1 MTDAW
6 PTIACGPLVGLLTEG
21 TGEPADWGA
30 GGAGWGA
37 GGGEKAKYPTATIV
51 PKSSPISA
59 SGSVALHRCGCFP
72 NGFPAN
78 LLRNIA
84 DAGAQPTQ
92 LAHGNGT
99 HTTMK
104 SATNITREEVMHRR
118 QIVVAPAGATL
129 MGCLSGLGK
138 RSRSERWQIR

>member
-6 PTIACGPLVGLLTEG
+6 PTIACGPLVVLLTEG
-21 TGEPADWGA
+21 IREPADWGA
-30 GGAGWGA
+30 GGAGWGS
-37 GGGEKAKYPTATIV
+37 GGGENAKYPTAKIV
-51 PKSSPISA
+51 PKSKPISA
-59 SGSVALHRCGCFP
+59 SGSVAPHRCGFFP

-92 LAHGNGT
+92 LANGNGT

-104 SATNITREEVMHRR
+104 SATTSRGRKLCT
-118 QIVVAPAGATL
+118 GA
-129 MGCLSGLGK
+129 K
-138 RSRSERWQIR
+138 